1 MFVRHRMSS
10 PAVTVGPNVPVME
23 ALQVMK
29 EHNVR
34 RLVVVDG
41 RGRLA
46 GIVSEKDVL
55 RASPSQA
62 TTLSIYEVSYLL
74 QRLPV
79 SEIMARD
86 VVTVIEDTPLEE
98 AARLMAERHLGG
110 LPVMRGE
117 QVVGIITETDILM
130 GFSEALGAFAAG
142 VRVMVDLPDEPGAV
156 ASVVDAVKELGGNL
170 AALSLLRPPDPGRGY
185 LVARIQG
192 IPAAQLEARL
202 RQGPGKVLDVRE
214 MRG

>member
-23 ALQVMK
+23 ALQIMK
-29 EHNVR
+29 EQNVR
-34 RLVVVDG
+34 RLVVVDN

-74 QRLPV
+74 QRLTV

-110 LPVMRGE
+110 LPVMRGQ

-156 ASVVDAVKELGGNL
+156 ASVVDIVKDLGET
-170 AALSLLRPPDPGRGY
+170 SLPCLYCGHMIPVGATLWHAFRGSQ
-185 LVARIQG
+185 R
-192 IPAAQLEARL
+192 RN
-202 RQGPGKVLDVRE
+202 
-214 MRG
+214 

>member
-10 PAVTVGPNVPVME
+10 PAVTVGPALPVMD

-29 EHNVR
+29 EQNVR
-34 RLVVVDG
+34 RLPIVDSK
-41 RGRLA
+41 GRLV
-46 GIVSEKDVL
+46 GIVSEKDVM
-55 RASPSQA
+55 RASPSEA

-74 QRLPV
+74 HRLTV
-79 SEIMARD
+79 AEIMARD
-86 VVTVIEDTPLEE
+86 VITVTEDTPLEE

-110 LPVMRGE
+110 LPVMRGN

-156 ASVVDAVKELGGNL
+156 ASVVDTVKELGGNI
-170 AALSLLRPPDPGRGY
+170 AALSLLRPHDPGRGY

-192 IPAAQLEARL
+192 VRADLLESRL

-214 MRG
+214 MAG

>member
-10 PAVTVGPNVPVME
+10 PAVTIGPSLPVME

-29 EHNVR
+29 EQDVR
-34 RLVVVDG
+34 RLPIVDS
-41 RGRLA
+41 RGRLV
-46 GIVSEKDVL
+46 GIVSEKDIL

-74 QRLPV
+74 HRLTV
-79 SEIMARD
+79 GEIMSKD

-98 AARLMAERHLGG
+98 AARIMAERHLGG
-110 LPVMRGE
+110 LPVMRDQ

-130 GFSEALGAFAAG
+130 GFSEALGAFAGG
-142 VRVMVDLPDEPGAV
+142 VRIMVDLPDEPGTL
-156 ASVVDAVKELGGNL
+156 ASVVDAVKNLGGNI
-170 AALSLLRPPDPGRGY
+170 AALVLLRPHDPGRGY

-192 IPAAQLEARL
+192 IAAADLESHL

-214 MRG
+214 MPG

>member
-1 MFVRHRMSS
+1 
-10 PAVTVGPNVPVME
+10 ME
-23 ALQVMK
+23 ALQIMK
-29 EHNVR
+29 EQNVR
-34 RLVVVDG
+34 RLVVVDN

-74 QRLPV
+74 QRLTV

-110 LPVMRGE
+110 LPVMRGQ

-156 ASVVDAVKELGGNL
+156 ASVVDIVKDLGGNI
-170 AALSLLRPPDPGRGY
+170 ASLSLLRPHDPGRG
-185 LVARIQG
+185 
-192 IPAAQLEARL
+192 
-202 RQGPGKVLDVRE
+202 
-214 MRG
+214 

>member
-1 MFVRHRMSS
+1 
-10 PAVTVGPNVPVME
+10 ME
-23 ALQVMK
+23 ALQIMK
-29 EHNVR
+29 EQNVR
-34 RLVVVDG
+34 RLVVVDN

-74 QRLPV
+74 QRLTV

-110 LPVMRGE
+110 LPVMRGQ

-156 ASVVDAVKELGGNL
+156 ASVVDIVKDLGGNI
-170 AALSLLRPPDPGRGY
+170 ASLSLLRPHDPGRGY

-192 IPAAQLEARL
+192 ISAEELEAHL
-202 RQGPGKVLDVRE
+202 RQGPGKVLDVRV
-214 MRG
+214 MPG

>member
-10 PAVTVGPNVPVME
+10 PAITVSPSVPVME
-23 ALQVMK
+23 ALQIMK
-29 EHNVR
+29 EQNVR
-34 RLVVVDG
+34 RLVVVDS
-41 RGRLA
+41 RGRLV

-55 RASPSQA
+55 RASPSPA

-74 QRLPV
+74 HRLTV
-79 SEIMARD
+79 GEIMARD
-86 VVTVIEDTPLEE
+86 VVTVTEETPLEE
-98 AARLMAERHLGG
+98 AARTMAERHLGG
-110 LPVMRGE
+110 LTVVRGQ

-156 ASVVDAVKELGGNL
+156 ASVVDAVRELGGNI
-170 AALSLLRPPDPGRGY
+170 AALSLLRPHDPGRGY

-192 IPAAQLEARL
+192 VSANQLEEQL
-202 RQGPGKVLDVRE
+202 RRGPGKLLDVRE
-214 MRG
+214 MPG

>member
-23 ALQVMK
+23 ALQIMK
-29 EHNVR
+29 EQNVR
-34 RLVVVDG
+34 RLVVVDN

-74 QRLPV
+74 QRLTV

-110 LPVMRGE
+110 LPVMRGQ

-156 ASVVDAVKELGGNL
+156 ASVVDIVKDLGGNI
-170 AALSLLRPPDPGRGY
+170 ASLSLLRPHDPGRGY

-192 IPAAQLEARL
+192 ISAEELEAHL
-202 RQGPGKVLDVRE
+202 RQGPGKVLDVRV
-214 MRG
+214 MPG

>member
-10 PAVTVGPNVPVME
+10 PAVTIGPTLPVME

-29 EHNVR
+29 EQNVR
-34 RLVVVDG
+34 RLPIVDG
-41 RGRLA
+41 KGRLV

-55 RASPSQA
+55 RASPSEA

-74 QRLPV
+74 QRLTV
-79 SEIMARD
+79 AEIMARE
-86 VVTVIEDTPLEE
+86 VVTVTEDTPLEE
-98 AARLMAERHLGG
+98 AARVMAERHLGG
-110 LPVMRGE
+110 LPVMRGS

-156 ASVVDAVKELGGNL
+156 ASVVDTIKVLGGNI
-170 AALSLLRPPDPGRGY
+170 AALTLLKPHDPGRGY

-192 IPAAQLEARL
+192 IPADVLEGRL
-202 RQGPGKVLDVRE
+202 RQGQGKVLDVRE
-214 MRG
+214 MAG